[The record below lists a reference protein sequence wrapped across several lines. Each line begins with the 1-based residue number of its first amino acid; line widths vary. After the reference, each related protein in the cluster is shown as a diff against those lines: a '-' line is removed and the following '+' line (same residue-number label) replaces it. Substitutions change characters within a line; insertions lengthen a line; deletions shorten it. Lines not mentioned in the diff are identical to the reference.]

1 MITYTVLNTVMPM
14 CVLGGHMINDWR
26 ANTVTHLVMDG
37 LTFTIKVS
45 TLQLCTYCET
55 INKMTN
61 PLNNPSLIVVHV
73 MTNYPTPH
81 SRLVTVK
88 PWN

>member
-1 MITYTVLNTVMPM
+1 M

-45 TLQLCTYCET
+45 TLQLCTFEIYPRWV
-55 INKMTN
+55 
-61 PLNNPSLIVVHV
+61 PL
-73 MTNYPTPH
+73 M
-81 SRLVTVK
+81 
-88 PWN
+88 

>member
-1 MITYTVLNTVMPM
+1 MWFNNTKYTITYTVLNTVMPM

-45 TLQLCTYCET
+45 TLQLCTYCQT
-55 INKMTN
+55 INKMVN
-61 PLNNPSLIVVHV
+61 PLNNP
-73 MTNYPTPH
+73 
-81 SRLVTVK
+81 RLLFML
-88 PWN
+88 